1 MAEHPRQALDEAREL
16 LGRPRIGPEAAAIA
30 HRTAARALRAL
41 DQPSDAAREARL
53 AVRLASRAGLAERE
67 AEARVT
73 LSLALFQSGRVR
85 AALDEIEQAERLAT
99 GETALLACAQHGILL
114 ERLGRLDEALAR
126 YGTAL
131 EGRLPARDRLRVLNN
146 RAIALAFTGRVDA
159 AVDDLQEAIAIAQRR
174 GGRAGRGRAPPQP
187 RFRV

>member
-1 MAEHPRQALDEAREL
+1 MGRRSDPRSGAGSDTGPAAPATDALEVALALQDLVAERPRQALDEAREL

-41 DQPSDAAREARL
+41 DQPSDAAREARR

-131 EGRLPARDRLRVLNN
+131 EGRLP
-146 RAIALAFTGRVDA
+146 GS
-159 AVDDLQEAIAIAQRR
+159 
-174 GGRAGRGRAPPQP
+174 
-187 RFRV
+187 